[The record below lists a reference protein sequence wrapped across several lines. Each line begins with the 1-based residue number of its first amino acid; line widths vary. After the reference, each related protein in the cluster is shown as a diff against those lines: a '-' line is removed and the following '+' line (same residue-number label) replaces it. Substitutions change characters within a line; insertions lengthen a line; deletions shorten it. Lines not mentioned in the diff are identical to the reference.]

1 MISTQISGARDDPP
15 IVIVDLGGGEGALWD
30 EAAPALVKAGRS
42 VIRLTAAPELTS
54 NDLRSALADI
64 EQRPVV
70 IGLGDATATILAALR
85 EDGPD
90 LAAGLVLAN
99 PPADTDWANLA
110 LADWPCLIVRIDA
123 QSHLSMAPDDFEHA
137 TLETIDDDQSWTEG
151 FNALLIEFLERRV
164 PRSVREYREG
174 SDPRTLRDA
183 LGCFA
188 TGVTVVTTF
197 AHDGHPIGLTANSF
211 TSVSLDPP
219 LLLVCIARTSASV
232 AAFRATENFA
242 VNVLHIGQQPTSNL
256 FATRGQDRFGDTNWH
271 TGECGTPV
279 LDGSL
284 ASFECAR
291 HAVHDGG
298 DHIVLVGRVV
308 KAGFEPQRDPLLY
321 FRGRYRR
328 LHFS

>member
-1 MISTQISGARDDPP
+1 MITPQISGARDDPP
-15 IVIVDLGGGEGALWD
+15 VVLVDLGGSEAVLWD
-30 EAAPALVKAGRS
+30 EAGTALVKAGRS
-42 VIRLTAAPELTS
+42 VVRLTAATRFTS
-54 NDLRSALADI
+54 DALRSALADTD
-64 EQRPVV
+64 QRPVV
-70 IGLGDATATILAALR
+70 LGAGAATPTILAALR
-85 EDGPD
+85 DGGAD
-90 LAAGLVLAN
+90 LTAGLVLVD
-99 PPADTDWANLA
+99 PPTDTNWESIARLEG
-110 LADWPCLIVRIDA
+110 PCLIIHSAA
-123 QSHLSMAPDDFEHA
+123 QPPPLSAPNGCERA
-137 TLETIDDDQSWTEG
+137 VLETIDEDQSWVEG

-183 LGCFA
+183 LGCFG
-188 TGVTVVTTF
+188 TGVTVVTTLTR
-197 AHDGHPIGLTANSF
+197 DGHPIGLTANSF

-219 LLLVCIARTSASV
+219 LLLVCIARTSASI
-232 AAFRATENFA
+232 AAFEANQSFA

-256 FATRGQDRFGDTNWH
+256 FATRGQDRFGHINWRI
-271 TGECGTPV
+271 GECGAPV

-291 HAVHDGG
+291 HAIHDGG
-298 DHIVLVGRVV
+298 DHIILVGRVV